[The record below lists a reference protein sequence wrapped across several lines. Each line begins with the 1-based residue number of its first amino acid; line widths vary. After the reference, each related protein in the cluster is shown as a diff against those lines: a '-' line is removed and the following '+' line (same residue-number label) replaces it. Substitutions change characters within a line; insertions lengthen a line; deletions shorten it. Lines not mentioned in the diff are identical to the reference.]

1 MFGNGGGPGRV
12 GAGDRRAP
20 FLWLFHRSETACPV
34 LGTKSDS
41 TNIEHN
47 YIVVFMIPDL
57 IELGSPCPWAVLPP
71 GIHDTTLA
79 EVEARFATTPHRKRL
94 FGGFVRMAQALAI
107 AGCNYVYLDG
117 SFVTAKPHPGDYDGC
132 WDQVGVDPNK
142 LDPVLLDFNNKR
154 AAQKAK
160 YLGEMFIAGMPNGPG
175 GPFLD
180 FFQVEKSSGQ
190 AKGILRIPLAPL
202 KGATP

>member
-1 MFGNGGGPGRV
+1 
-12 GAGDRRAP
+12 
-20 FLWLFHRSETACPV
+20 
-34 LGTKSDS
+34 
-41 TNIEHN
+41 
-47 YIVVFMIPDL
+47 MIPDL
-57 IELGSPCPWAVLPP
+57 IELGPPCPWAVLPA

-79 EVEARFATTPHRKRL
+79 EVEARFATTPHRKWL
-94 FGGFVRMAQALAI
+94 FDGFVRMVQALAA
-107 AGCNYVYLDG
+107 AGCRYVYLDG

-132 WDQVGVDPNK
+132 WEHVGVDPAK
-142 LDPVLLDFNNKR
+142 LDPVLLDFDNKR

-175 GPFLD
+175 APFLD
-180 FFQVEKSSGQ
+180 FFQVEKSSGL

>member
-1 MFGNGGGPGRV
+1 
-12 GAGDRRAP
+12 
-20 FLWLFHRSETACPV
+20 
-34 LGTKSDS
+34 
-41 TNIEHN
+41 
-47 YIVVFMIPDL
+47 MIPDL

-79 EVEARFATTPHRKRL
+79 EVEARFATTPHRKWL
-94 FGGFVRMAQALAI
+94 FDGFVRMAQDLAS
-107 AGCNYVYLDG
+107 AGCSYVYLDG

-132 WDQVGVDPNK
+132 WDHVGVNPAK
-142 LDPVLLDFNNKR
+142 LDPVLLDFDNKR

-190 AKGILRIPLAPL
+190 PKGILRIPLAPL